1 LGPRRE
7 PRPVGVRHGGR
18 GRRAAARSGGRG
30 RRADDVPAPAARRPR
45 RGRALRPRA
54 HPGGQLTAG
63 KARLGRA
70 WLRAL
75 SAWWLGGW
83 VPLLGKGGWRCWH
96 VSFAVLGQFR
106 DAVSLIGDAS

>member
-1 LGPRRE
+1 D
-7 PRPVGVRHGGR
+7 
-18 GRRAAARSGGRG
+18 A
-30 RRADDVPAPAARRPR
+30 PAPAARRPR

-75 SAWWLGGW
+75 SACRLGGW
-83 VPLLGKGGWRCWH
+83 VPLLGEGGWRCLH
-96 VSFAVLGQFR
+96 VSFAVLGEFR
-106 DAVSLIGDAS
+106 DAVSLIGDASSWWRWGCLVSPQRGAPVLRAGGA